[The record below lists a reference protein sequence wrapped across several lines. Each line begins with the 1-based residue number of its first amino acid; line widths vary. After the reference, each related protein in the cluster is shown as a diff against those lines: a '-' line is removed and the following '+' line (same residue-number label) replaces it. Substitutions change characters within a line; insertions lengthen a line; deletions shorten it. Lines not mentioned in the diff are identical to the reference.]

1 MPAPFDR
8 VAHDYDRTRGGTD
21 RVQRFAERLD
31 RHLPPDGIVLDIG
44 AGTGT
49 VTAELMMRRAHVIGI
64 DIAARMHALAAE
76 RVPGRLIRGD
86 AGRLPFRDNLFA
98 AAYSVW
104 VFQHLDD
111 PNAVMKEAARILVSG
126 GRFIIVTTNH
136 YKRQDDISQ
145 LVDPV
150 ISRLRPDRNGRD
162 DPDHL
167 AALAERAG
175 LRLKVL
181 DWVIDEFMGTSPL
194 EEAERI
200 EGRSTS
206 VLWDLTEI
214 EWSAAIVPLLAEL
227 RALHDPHEKR
237 RVRAENAVI
246 VFTKPGDAC

>member
-1 MPAPFDR
+1 
-8 VAHDYDRTRGGTD
+8 
-21 RVQRFAERLD
+21 
-31 RHLPPDGIVLDIG
+31 
-44 AGTGT
+44 
-49 VTAELMMRRAHVIGI
+49 
-64 DIAARMHALAAE
+64 
-76 RVPGRLIRGD
+76 
-86 AGRLPFRDNLFA
+86 
-98 AAYSVW
+98 
-104 VFQHLDD
+104 
-111 PNAVMKEAARILVSG
+111 
-126 GRFIIVTTNH
+126 
-136 YKRQDDISQ
+136 
-145 LVDPV
+145 
-150 ISRLRPDRNGRD
+150 
-162 DPDHL
+162 L